1 MFRSLLLILAVL
13 PMFAVVVV
21 FALSNPGTIDLDL
34 AFSTVEDVKISK
46 AFALTILF
54 GWLWGVISMLAYV
67 TGLWR
72 DRRSLRKQV
81 RLANLELNNL
91 RALPVHDAG

>member
-13 PMFAVVVV
+13 PMFVVVVV
-21 FALSNPGTIDLDL
+21 FSLSNPGTINLDL
-34 AFSTVEDVKISK
+34 AFSTVEVKTSK
-46 AFALTILF
+46 AFAVAIVC
-54 GWLWGVISMLAYV
+54 GWLWGVITMLAYV

-81 RLANLELNNL
+81 RLANIELNNL